1 VPEFCTCGARLP
13 EDALFCHKCG
23 KPQREDLLLAEE
35 EQVVAPPPIVPPLP
49 LPEARPIGLK
59 NGLAVRIA
67 LSSCALSSLMLIV
80 SGQMG
85 MPPAISLLWFVGAGF
100 FAVFLYKRRTGQRL
114 SAMSGARLGWISGL
128 FTFVLVTVV
137 LTIVATY
144 LSDPS
149 GLAAIREQWKA
160 QQRPEQELNQ
170 MIEMLSSPAGIAA
183 GLVGTFLFLTS
194 LPAFGGAICA
204 KFFDR
209 D

>member
-1 VPEFCTCGARLP
+1 VPETCTCGARLP

-35 EQVVAPPPIVPPLP
+35 EPVVAPIVPPPL
-49 LPEARPIGLK
+49 LPEPPPIGLK

-67 LSSCALSSLMLIV
+67 LSSCALSFLLAVITSQIGL
-80 SGQMG
+80 
-85 MPPAISLLWFVGAGF
+85 PPPVSLLWFVGAGF
-100 FAVFLYKRRTGQRL
+100 FAVLLYKRRTGQHL

-128 FTFVLVTVV
+128 FTFVIVTVFLV
-137 LTIVATY
+137 VVAMV

-149 GLAAIREQWKA
+149 GLATLREQWKA
-160 QQRPEQELNQ
+160 AQRPEQDLNQ
-170 MIEMLSSPAGIAA
+170 MIEIFRSPAAIVA
-183 GLVGTFLFLTS
+183 GLIFSFFFLTS